1 MKELLIYLYIQKKG
15 VKCGSREIADHFGFS
30 MRMTQRK
37 LNAMCKKGVL
47 IRDNESHYGYLVAER
62 KNED

>member
-30 MRMTQRK
+30 IRTAQRS
-37 LNAMCKKGVL
+37 LNIMCKEGVL
-47 IRDNESHYGYLVAER
+47 IRDNESHYGYSLAEKKR
-62 KNED
+62 